1 MQKSYTMRAELIVDS
16 SVLIKTLLEN
26 EKGLILSLLENY
38 ELFPPANVLEE
49 TAYKTIVLTVS
60 DLIKNVFLHCLHE
73 LRYEFLHRFCVIHHG
88 FWW

>member
-1 MQKSYTMRAELIVDS
+1 LRKSYTMREELIVDS

-38 ELFPPANVLEE
+38 ELFSPANVLEE

-60 DLIKNVFLHCLHE
+60 DLIKTTK
-73 LRYEFLHRFCVIHHG
+73 YYKKA
-88 FWW
+88 